1 MNLSK
6 SISSKLEE
14 LKNRFEEIS
23 RLLSD
28 PEVVANREKFTQLSK
43 EFSELEPIVI
53 CYEQIQMVASEISDN
68 RSLIQDA
75 SSDNELRE
83 LAQEEIKVCE
93 SKLETLENEI
103 RILLIPKDPN
113 DQSNVYLEIRAGTG
127 GDEAAIFSGNLFRMY
142 QNIANLKAGKLKLLP
157 IDPENTAALKR

>member
-53 CYEQIQMVASEISDN
+53 CYEQIQMVL
-68 RSLIQDA
+68 SLIH
-75 SSDNELRE
+75 
-83 LAQEEIKVCE
+83 I
-93 SKLETLENEI
+93 
-103 RILLIPKDPN
+103 
-113 DQSNVYLEIRAGTG
+113 
-127 GDEAAIFSGNLFRMY
+127 
-142 QNIANLKAGKLKLLP
+142 
-157 IDPENTAALKR
+157 

>member
-23 RLLSD
+23 ILLSD
-28 PEVVANREKFTQLSK
+28 PEVVADREKFTQLSK

-53 CYEQIQMVASEISDN
+53 CYEKIQTMASEISDN
-68 RSLIQDA
+68 QSLIQDA
-75 SSDNELRE
+75 SCENELRA

-103 RILLIPKDPN
+103 RI
-113 DQSNVYLEIRAGTG
+113 
-127 GDEAAIFSGNLFRMY
+127 
-142 QNIANLKAGKLKLLP
+142 
-157 IDPENTAALKR
+157 